1 MEFRHFF
8 IQCKFM
14 DRIYMNI
21 IRPLGYFALI
31 FPREILSLCCH
42 KRQFSY
48 LKEFKDKYKG
58 KRCFIVG
65 TGPSLTPEDLELIK
79 NEFVIGVNSLC
90 LWKKYLKYIN
100 FFFIGDTAAYRRLHN
115 DLPVGTFVSNH
126 CLSICRDLDEKGFQ
140 KIPVSRFNYFIPYT
154 HKFSQDISNVFFD
167 FNSVVFLAIQFAV
180 YAGFSEIYLLGVDC
194 NYNLPQIYAIDH
206 GIRHRKEYMESVG
219 IDMIH
224 NFKFVKKYI
233 MRKHIPVQIYNAS
246 SGGMLEVFPRV
257 KLKDLCTGE
266 MDHEKDN
273 IFTHKS

>member
-1 MEFRHFF
+1 MDFRHFF

-21 IRPLGYFALI
+21 IRPLGYFVFI
-31 FPREILSLCCH
+31 YPREILYLWRH
-42 KRQFSY
+42 KKQFSY
-48 LKEFKDKYKG
+48 LKEFKNKYKG

-65 TGPSLTPEDLELIK
+65 TGPSLTQEDMELIK
-79 NEFVIGVNSLC
+79 DEFVIGVNSLC

-115 DLPVGTFVSNH
+115 DLPVGTFVSSH
-126 CLSICRDLDEKGFQ
+126 CLSVCRDLDTKGVC
-140 KIPVSRFNYFIPYT
+140 KIPVSRFNYFFPYK
-154 HKFSQDISNVFFD
+154 HKFSLDISDMFFD
-167 FNSVVFLAIQFAV
+167 FNSVIFLALQFAI

-206 GIRHRKEYMESVG
+206 GIRHRKEYMKSVG

-224 NFKFVKKYI
+224 NFEFAKKYI
-233 MRKHIPVQIYNAS
+233 KSRHIPVNVYNAS

-257 KLKDLCTGE
+257 KLKEFCSGE
-266 MDHEKDN
+266 MCYEEDN
-273 IFTHKS
+273 IFAHKS